1 MRKLEIY
8 RVNMIRFLPESLI
21 VVVFLFFGCVA
32 KSPPKVKRAL
42 ELELPS
48 SYQSK
53 LDVIDSDTNW
63 IKEISKD
70 GKLEK
75 LIEQVLLNNWDFKKA
90 ATNVQRAAANAK
102 ISASKKYPKF
112 SGGLG
117 GARTE
122 RSFLGFPFGG
132 DQESSE
138 ARPRVSKSLFS
149 SYGMSLDMNW
159 EIDLWGRM
167 RAGQEALIA
176 EFEASSSE
184 LRGFKSSLAGQTAKI
199 WFALLGAKEQE
210 ELAKR
215 SLASFKKTQRM
226 LRDAFDAGN
235 GAASQIR
242 LATSDVEVAVALLE
256 QRKAQVRAAARQ
268 LEILLGRYPGGIIE
282 ASGGLP
288 RMPPPPPPGIPSD
301 LLNRRTDIIAAERRL
316 AAADRRIKEAKL
328 ALFPQISL
336 TGSRGTTSEK
346 LRDLTDSAFGVWNIG
361 GQAGQQFFRAGEV
374 LANVKLR
381 QIMKTEAYIDY
392 QSEVLEALREVETC
406 LDNEVIL
413 RNRWN
418 ALVLAEDNLI
428 EAYKRSVEEY
438 RGGIGTSTNLLLTQR
453 QMLSVSSQ
461 VLEMRRIRLENRIN
475 LHLTLGGNIKNKP

>member
-1 MRKLEIY
+1 MGIY
-8 RVNMIRFLPESLI
+8 RVQMVRFLHKFLI
-21 VVVFLFFGCVA
+21 VIVFIFSGCVA
-32 KSPPKVKRAL
+32 KSPPKVKEVL
-42 ELELPS
+42 ELKLPS

-53 LDVIDSDTNW
+53 LDVFDSDTNW
-63 IKEISKD
+63 IKQISKD
-70 GKLEK
+70 GELEK
-75 LIEQVLLNNWDFKKA
+75 LIEEVLLNNWDFKKA

-138 ARPRVSKSLFS
+138 AKPRVSKSLFS

-242 LATSDVEVAVALLE
+242 LAASDVEVAVALLE

-268 LEILLGRYPGGIIE
+268 LEILLGRYPGGIIK

-475 LHLTLGGNIKNKP
+475 LHLTLGGNIKK

>member
-1 MRKLEIY
+1 MRKLETY

-21 VVVFLFFGCVA
+21 VVAFLFCGCVA

-75 LIEQVLLNNWDFKKA
+75 LIEEVLLNNWDFKKA

-242 LATSDVEVAVALLE
+242 LAASDVEVAVALLE

-346 LRDLTDSAFGVWNIG
+346 LRDLTDSAFGVWNLG

>member
-1 MRKLEIY
+1 M
-8 RVNMIRFLPESLI
+8 SLGKI
-21 VVVFLFFGCVA
+21 HRIKALRLLAGISIFVVLIFSGCIA
-32 KSPPKVKRAL
+32 KSPPKMGELL

-53 LDVIDSDTNW
+53 LDVYDSNADW
-63 IKEISKD
+63 IKQISKD
-70 GKLEK
+70 SELER
-75 LIEQVLLNNWDFKKA
+75 LVEEVLLNNWDFKKA
-90 ATNVQRAAANAK
+90 AVNVKRAAANAK

-112 SGGLG
+112 NGGLG
-117 GARTE
+117 GARNE

-132 DQESSE
+132 EQESSGE
-138 ARPRVSKSLFS
+138 QPKVSKSLFS

-167 RAGQEALIA
+167 RAGQEAYIA
-176 EFEASSSE
+176 EFEASAID
-184 LRGFKSSLAGQTAKI
+184 LKGFKASLAGQTAKI
-199 WFALLGAKEQE
+199 WFALLGAKAQE
-210 ELAKR
+210 KLASR
-215 SLASFKKTQRM
+215 TLASFKETQRM
-226 LRDAFDAGN
+226 LRDAFEAGN
-235 GAASQIR
+235 GTASQIR
-242 LATSDVEVAVALLE
+242 IAASDVEVAVALLE
-256 QRKAQVRAAARQ
+256 QRKSQVRAAARQ
-268 LEILLGRYPGGIIE
+268 LEILLGRYPGGIIN
-282 ASGGLP
+282 ASGDLP

-301 LLNRRTDIIAAERRL
+301 LLNRRLDIIAAERRL

-336 TGSRGTTSEK
+336 TGSGGTTSEK

-418 ALVLAEDNLI
+418 ALVRAEEHLI
-428 EAYKRSVEEY
+428 EAYERSADEY
-438 RGGIGTSTNLLLTQR
+438 RQGIGTSTNLLITQR
-453 QMLSVSSQ
+453 QMLNVSSQ
-461 VLEMRRIRLENRIN
+461 VLEMRRMRLENRIN
-475 LHLTLGGNIKNKP
+475 LHLTLGGNIQK

>member
-1 MRKLEIY
+1 MKLVGIY
-8 RVNMIRFLPESLI
+8 RIKMVRLLRNFPIVLI
-21 VVVFLFFGCVA
+21 LIFSGCVA
-32 KSPPKVKRAL
+32 KSPTKIEEPL
-42 ELELPS
+42 ELKLPS

-53 LDVIDSDTNW
+53 LDVFESDTDW
-63 IKEISKD
+63 VKQISKNSQ
-70 GKLEK
+70 LER
-75 LIEQVLLNNWDFKKA
+75 LIEEVLLNNWDFKKA

-112 SGGLG
+112 NGGIG
-117 GARTE
+117 GARNE

-138 ARPRVSKSLFS
+138 AKPKVSKSLFS

-167 RAGQEALIA
+167 RAGQEAFIA
-176 EFEASSSE
+176 EFEASAYE
-184 LRGFKSSLAGQTAKI
+184 LKGFKASLAGQTAKI
-199 WFALLGAKEQE
+199 WFSLLGAKEQE
-210 ELAKR
+210 ELASR
-215 SLASFKKTQRM
+215 TLASFKETQRM
-226 LRDAFDAGN
+226 LRDAFEAGN
-235 GAASQIR
+235 GTASQIR
-242 LATSDVEVAVALLE
+242 LAASDVEVAVALLE
-256 QRKAQVRAAARQ
+256 QRKSQVRAAARQ
-268 LEILLGRYPGGIIE
+268 LEILLGRYPGGVIK
-282 ASGGLP
+282 AKGGLP
-288 RMPPPPPPGIPSD
+288 KMPPPPPPGIPSD
-301 LLNRRTDIIAAERRL
+301 LLNRRLDIIAAERRL

-336 TGSRGTTSEK
+336 TGSSGRTSEK
-346 LRDLTDSAFGVWNIG
+346 LRDLADSAFGVWNIG
-361 GQAGQQFFRAGEV
+361 GQAGQQFFRAGEI

-418 ALVLAEDNLI
+418 ALVRAEDHLV
-428 EAYKRSVEEY
+428 EAYKRAVDEY
-438 RGGIGTSTNLLLTQR
+438 RRGIGTSTNLLFTQR

-461 VLEMRRIRLENRIN
+461 VLEIRRMRLENRIN
-475 LHLTLGGNIKNKP
+475 LHLTLGGNIKSK

>member
-1 MRKLEIY
+1 MKRLRIN
-8 RVNMIRFLPESLI
+8 RVNGVRFFPEYLI
-21 VVVFLFFGCVA
+21 VVVFLFSGCVA
-32 KSPPKVKRAL
+32 KSPPKGKGSL
-42 ELELPS
+42 ELKLPS

-63 IKEISKD
+63 IKQISKD

-75 LIEQVLLNNWDFKKA
+75 LIEEVLLNNWDFKKA

-122 RSFLGFPFGG
+122 RSFLGFPFDG

-138 ARPRVSKSLFS
+138 TKPTVSKALFS

-167 RAGQEALIA
+167 RAGQEAFIA
-176 EFEASSSE
+176 EFEASANE
-184 LRGFKSSLAGQTAKI
+184 LKGFKASLVGQTAKI
-199 WFALLGAKEQE
+199 WFSLLGAKEQE
-210 ELAKR
+210 ELASR
-215 SLASFKKTQRM
+215 SLASFKETQRM
-226 LRDAFDAGN
+226 LRDAFEAGN

-242 LATSDVEVAVALLE
+242 LAASDVEVAVALLE
-256 QRKAQVRAAARQ
+256 QRKSQVRAAARQ
-268 LEILLGRYPGGIIE
+268 LEILLGRYPGGVIE
-282 ASGGLP
+282 AKGGLP
-288 RMPPPPPPGIPSD
+288 KMPPPPPPGIPSD
-301 LLNRRTDIIAAERRL
+301 LLNRRMDIIAAERRL

-336 TGSRGTTSEK
+336 TGSGGTTSEK
-346 LRDLTDSAFGVWNIG
+346 LRDLADSAFGVWNVG

-413 RNRWN
+413 KNRWN
-418 ALVLAEDNLI
+418 ALVLAEVNLI
-428 EAYKRSVEEY
+428 EAYKRSVDEY
-438 RGGIGTSTNLLLTQR
+438 RRGIGTSMNLLFTQR

-461 VLEMRRIRLENRIN
+461 VLEMRRMRLENRIN
-475 LHLTLGGNIKNKP
+475 LHLTLGGNIKSKQ

>member
-1 MRKLEIY
+1 MKRLRINRAY
-8 RVNMIRFLPESLI
+8 FFSVPLI
-21 VVVFLFFGCVA
+21 FVVLIFSGCIA
-32 KSPPKVKRAL
+32 KSPPKMKEPL
-42 ELELPS
+42 ELKLPS

-75 LIEQVLLNNWDFKKA
+75 LIEEVLLNNWDFKKA

-242 LATSDVEVAVALLE
+242 LAASDVEVAVALLE

-268 LEILLGRYPGGIIE
+268 LEILLGRYPGGIIK

-475 LHLTLGGNIKNKP
+475 LHLTLGGNIKK

>member
-1 MRKLEIY
+1 MKRLRIN
-8 RVNMIRFLPESLI
+8 RVYFFSVPLI
-21 VVVFLFFGCVA
+21 FVVSIFSGCIA
-32 KSPPKVKRAL
+32 KSPPKMKEPL
-42 ELELPS
+42 ELKLPS

-75 LIEQVLLNNWDFKKA
+75 LIEEVLLNNWDFKKA

-167 RAGQEALIA
+167 RTGQEALIA

-242 LATSDVEVAVALLE
+242 LAASDVEVAVALLE

-268 LEILLGRYPGGIIE
+268 LEILLGRYPGGVIK

-475 LHLTLGGNIKNKP
+475 LHLTLGGNIKK

>member
-1 MRKLEIY
+1 MRKLESY

-21 VVVFLFFGCVA
+21 VVAFLLCGCVA

-75 LIEQVLLNNWDFKKA
+75 LIEEVLLNNWDFKKA

-242 LATSDVEVAVALLE
+242 LAASDVEVAVALLE

>member
-1 MRKLEIY
+1 MKE
-8 RVNMIRFLPESLI
+8 P
-21 VVVFLFFGCVA
+21 
-32 KSPPKVKRAL
+32 L
-42 ELELPS
+42 ELKLPS

-75 LIEQVLLNNWDFKKA
+75 LIEEVLLNNWNFKKA

-167 RAGQEALIA
+167 RTGQEALIA

-242 LATSDVEVAVALLE
+242 LAASDVEVAVALLE

-268 LEILLGRYPGGIIE
+268 LEILLGRYPGG
-282 ASGGLP
+282 
-288 RMPPPPPPGIPSD
+288 
-301 LLNRRTDIIAAERRL
+301 
-316 AAADRRIKEAKL
+316 
-328 ALFPQISL
+328 
-336 TGSRGTTSEK
+336 
-346 LRDLTDSAFGVWNIG
+346 
-361 GQAGQQFFRAGEV
+361 
-374 LANVKLR
+374 
-381 QIMKTEAYIDY
+381 
-392 QSEVLEALREVETC
+392 
-406 LDNEVIL
+406 
-413 RNRWN
+413 
-418 ALVLAEDNLI
+418 
-428 EAYKRSVEEY
+428 
-438 RGGIGTSTNLLLTQR
+438 
-453 QMLSVSSQ
+453 
-461 VLEMRRIRLENRIN
+461 
-475 LHLTLGGNIKNKP
+475 

>member
-1 MRKLEIY
+1 
-8 RVNMIRFLPESLI
+8 MIRFLPESLM
-21 VVVFLFFGCVA
+21 VVVFIFSGCVA
-32 KSPPKVKRAL
+32 KSPPKMKKSL

-53 LDVIDSDTNW
+53 LDVIDSDPNW

-75 LIEQVLLNNWDFKKA
+75 LIEEVLLNNWDFKKA

-102 ISASKKYPKF
+102 ISASKKYPNF

-117 GARTE
+117 GARAE

-132 DQESSE
+132 DQESSGVD
-138 ARPRVSKSLFS
+138 PKVSKSLFS

-167 RAGQEALIA
+167 RAGQEAFIA
-176 EFEASSSE
+176 EFEASKNE
-184 LRGFKSSLAGQTAKI
+184 LKAFKSSLVGQTAKI

>member
-1 MRKLEIY
+1 MRKLETY

-21 VVVFLFFGCVA
+21 VVAFLLCGCVA

-75 LIEQVLLNNWDFKKA
+75 LIEEVLLNNWDFKKA

-242 LATSDVEVAVALLE
+242 LAASDVEVAVALLE

-282 ASGGLP
+282 ASGSLP

-346 LRDLTDSAFGVWNIG
+346 LRDLTDSAFGVWNLG

>member
-1 MRKLEIY
+1 MRKLETY

-21 VVVFLFFGCVA
+21 VVAFLFCGCVA

-75 LIEQVLLNNWDFKKA
+75 LIEEVLLNNWDFKKA

-242 LATSDVEVAVALLE
+242 LAASDVEVAVALLE

>member
-1 MRKLEIY
+1 MRKLETY

-21 VVVFLFFGCVA
+21 VVAFLLCGCVA

-75 LIEQVLLNNWDFKKA
+75 LIEEVLLNNWDFKKA

-242 LATSDVEVAVALLE
+242 LAASDVEVAVALLE

-301 LLNRRTDIIAAERRL
+301 LLNRRTDRIAAERRL

-346 LRDLTDSAFGVWNIG
+346 LRDLTDSAFGVWNLG

>member
-8 RVNMIRFLPESLI
+8 RVNMIRFLPESL
-21 VVVFLFFGCVA
+21 VVVAFLFFGCVA

-48 SYQSK
+48 SYESK

-75 LIEQVLLNNWDFKKA
+75 LIEEVLLNNWDFKKA

-242 LATSDVEVAVALLE
+242 LAASDVEVAVALLE

-346 LRDLTDSAFGVWNIG
+346 LRDLTDSAFGVWNLG

-461 VLEMRRIRLENRIN
+461 VLEIRRIRLENRIN
-475 LHLTLGGNIKNKP
+475 LHLTLGGNIKK

>member
-75 LIEQVLLNNWDFKKA
+75 LIEEVLLNNWDFKKA

-242 LATSDVEVAVALLE
+242 LAASDVEVAVALLE

-346 LRDLTDSAFGVWNIG
+346 LRDLTDSAFGVWNLG

>member
-1 MRKLEIY
+1 MKRAGIY
-8 RVNMIRFLPESLI
+8 RVKMIRFLHKSLI
-21 VVVFLFFGCVA
+21 VVVFIFSGCVA
-32 KSPPKVKRAL
+32 KSPPKVKEAL
-42 ELELPS
+42 KLKLPS

-53 LDVIDSDTNW
+53 LDVFDSDTNW
-63 IKEISKD
+63 IKQISKD
-70 GKLEK
+70 GELEK
-75 LIEQVLLNNWDFKKA
+75 LIEEVLLNNWDFKKA

-117 GARTE
+117 GGRTE

-138 ARPRVSKSLFS
+138 AKPRVSKSLFS

-167 RAGQEALIA
+167 RTGQEAFIA
-176 EFEASSSE
+176 EFEASANE
-184 LRGFKSSLAGQTAKI
+184 LKGFKASLVGQTAKI
-199 WFALLGAKEQE
+199 WFSLLGAKEQE
-210 ELAKR
+210 ELALR
-215 SLASFKKTQRM
+215 SLASFKETQRM
-226 LRDAFDAGN
+226 LRDAFEAGN

-242 LATSDVEVAVALLE
+242 LAASDVEVAVALLE
-256 QRKAQVRAAARQ
+256 QRKSQARAAARQ

-282 ASGGLP
+282 ATVGLP
-288 RMPPPPPPGIPSD
+288 KMPPPPPPGIPSD
-301 LLNRRTDIIAAERRL
+301 LLNRRLDIIAAERRL

-336 TGSRGTTSEK
+336 TGSGGTTSEK

-361 GQAGQQFFRAGEV
+361 GQASQQFFRAGEI

-418 ALVLAEDNLI
+418 ALSRAEDNLI
-428 EAYKRSVEEY
+428 EAYKRSVDEY
-438 RGGIGTSTNLLLTQR
+438 RRGIGTSTNLLFTQR

-461 VLEMRRIRLENRIN
+461 VLEIRRMRLENRIN
-475 LHLTLGGNIKNKP
+475 LHLTLGGNIKSKQ

>member
-21 VVVFLFFGCVA
+21 VVAFLFFGCVA

-75 LIEQVLLNNWDFKKA
+75 LIEEVLLNNWDFKKA

-242 LATSDVEVAVALLE
+242 LAASDVEVAVALLE

-346 LRDLTDSAFGVWNIG
+346 LRDLTDSAFGVWNLG

>member
-75 LIEQVLLNNWDFKKA
+75 LIEEVLLNNWDFKKA

-226 LRDAFDAGN
+226 LRDAFDTGN

-242 LATSDVEVAVALLE
+242 LAASDVEVAVALLE

>member
-75 LIEQVLLNNWDFKKA
+75 LIEEVLLNNWDFKKA

-242 LATSDVEVAVALLE
+242 LAASDVEVAVALLE

>member
-21 VVVFLFFGCVA
+21 VVAFLFFGCVA

-75 LIEQVLLNNWDFKKA
+75 LIEEVLLNNWDFKKA

-242 LATSDVEVAVALLE
+242 LAASDVEVAVALLE

-346 LRDLTDSAFGVWNIG
+346 LRDLTDSAFGVWNLG

-438 RGGIGTSTNLLLTQR
+438 RGGIGTSTNLL
-453 QMLSVSSQ
+453 
-461 VLEMRRIRLENRIN
+461 
-475 LHLTLGGNIKNKP
+475 